1 MRVLSVLLLLSLF
14 PAIAQAE
21 TVYDRVIKTS
31 EIRCGYTFYS
41 VGLYKNL
48 ETGAVEGIYKD
59 IIESVGKLLD
69 LKIIWAEEV
78 GWGQQIEGLNAGR
91 YDMICSPASVTGA
104 RTKAADYSL
113 PLYYS
118 PVYVW
123 VRNFSGTREAL
134 NKESVKLS
142 TMDGEQTEAMAQLY
156 FPLAQRVSLPQSADF
171 SMLMMQVASGKADA
185 TFAEPLPVY
194 EFNEKNPDQ
203 KLKQIKGDSPL
214 KLVPNIFL
222 LKRGE
227 AEFKAML
234 NNALIELFLDGTID
248 RVVDR
253 FEKYPNSYV
262 RNKQFE

>member
-1 MRVLSVLLLLSLF
+1 MRFFLLMLVFLSLAS
-14 PAIAQAE
+14 PASAS
-21 TVYDRVIKTS
+21 TYDRVMQKN

-48 ETGAVEGIYKD
+48 ETGEIEGIYKD
-59 IIESVGKLLD
+59 VIEAVGKLLD
-69 LKIIWAEEV
+69 LKIVWAEEV

-91 YDMICSPASVTGA
+91 YDMICSPASITGP

-113 PLYYS
+113 TLYYS
-118 PVYVW
+118 PVWVW
-123 VRNFSGTREAL
+123 VKDFKEVRDAL
-134 NKESVKLS
+134 NKESIKLS

-171 SMLMMQVASGKADA
+171 SMLMMQVATGKADA

-194 EFNEKNPDQ
+194 EFNEKNPTQ
-203 KLKQIKGDSPL
+203 KLKKIKDDNPL

-227 AEFKAML
+227 GEFKAML
-234 NNALIELFLDGTID
+234 NNALTELFLDGTID
-248 RVVDR
+248 RAIDK
-253 FEKYPNSYV
+253 FEKYPQSYV
-262 RNKQFE
+262 RNQQFE